1 MEQSCR
7 TIQCDQ
13 ARTNVIDRQNDDQ
26 TIEAETSAANT
37 EAAIAAAAKIP
48 TIFFI

>member
-26 TIEAETSAANT
+26 TIED
-37 EAAIAAAAKIP
+37 EACDTGYYCQDTVDQP
-48 TIFFI
+48 GRR